1 MNGRAVRIQGRVMPG
16 REEDGLLAFHEGP
29 ETGQRLCQPREWAG
43 GLQREAESGGS
54 LRQKPERTERRNDKY
69 DYTSTGGN
77 ASKRRA
83 QDKTNTQTPIS
94 RAASETT
101 S

>member
-1 MNGRAVRIQGRVMPG
+1 MNERAVRIQGRVMPG